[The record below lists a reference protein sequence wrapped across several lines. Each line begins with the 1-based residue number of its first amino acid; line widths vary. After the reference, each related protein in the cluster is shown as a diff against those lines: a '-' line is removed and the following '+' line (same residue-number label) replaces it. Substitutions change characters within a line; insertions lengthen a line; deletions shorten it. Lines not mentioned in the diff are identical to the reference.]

1 MSELE
6 NNLIEKVKIL
16 ILYGDRPVD
25 GKDKEGKV
33 ERIFK
38 EDDDTAHYFYIREFL
53 QSHMKDEEELQ
64 KALEE
69 KNDVNSVFY
78 EMQKLGHIV
87 FAENTS
93 FPNYKT
99 GIFYMPKEITEKQK
113 KSLATLQKQLGKE
126 DYNFLVFMNLHR
138 DEDGILTGNQKH
150 GSAKVLDEFVN
161 EEEQR

>member
-1 MSELE
+1 
-6 NNLIEKVKIL
+6 
-16 ILYGDRPVD
+16 
-25 GKDKEGKV
+25 
-33 ERIFK
+33 
-38 EDDDTAHYFYIREFL
+38 
-53 QSHMKDEEELQ
+53 
-64 KALEE
+64 
-69 KNDVNSVFY
+69 
-78 EMQKLGHIV
+78 MQKLGHIV

-138 DEDGILTGNQKH
+138 DEDGILTVNQKH